1 MSAGIEQC
9 KKIQG
14 SEKNLYSQR
23 VFKFLK
29 PKTTAASMGSK
40 STQFEIIQ
48 TQLFFCLAWE
58 VLTA

>member
-1 MSAGIEQC
+1 MMSAGIEQC

-40 STQFEIIQ
+40 ST
-48 TQLFFCLAWE
+48 
-58 VLTA
+58 